1 MKYDDKA
8 LLFSISLLKALRVQ
22 DNMPAI
28 NASPELLPTFGV
40 DDLYISENE
49 AYVRIHLN
57 SYGTKK
63 NRDIMNKKETLN
75 LKEIEVF
82 HMKCVDN

>member
-1 MKYDDKA
+1 MYNDIFRILGGLTHESWEGNRLKYDEKA

-22 DNMPAI
+22 DNMPVI

-40 DDLYISENE
+40 DNLHISENE

-57 SYGTKK
+57 SYGRK
-63 NRDIMNKKETLN
+63 RI
-75 LKEIEVF
+75 EI
-82 HMKCVDN
+82 